1 MRLTPRKRL
10 VVDPKVQGSLVVR
23 VFGYWC
29 FFLIIIGQVL
39 LASKIPTAPPGPS
52 FGYLHFVQVLKDHAT
67 VIAASLV
74 MLPIMIMDVLYV
86 SNRFLGPIYR
96 ARRSLRSLAA
106 GENVTPLVLRPNDF
120 RRELAD
126 EVNAVATYIQYL
138 QLQITMLKSERSFA
152 ANGQQHVAMA
162 TEAQLSAG
170 IPASN

>member
-1 MRLTPRKRL
+1 MRLTSRKRL

-23 VFGYWC
+23 VFAYWC
-29 FFLIIIGQVL
+29 FFLIVIAQIL
-39 LASKIPTAPPGPS
+39 LASKIPTAPPGP
-52 FGYLHFVQVLKDHAT
+52 FFNYLHFVQVWKDHAT
-67 VIAASLV
+67 VIVASLV

-126 EVNAVATYIQYL
+126 DVNAVATYIHYL
-138 QLQITMLKSERSFA
+138 KLQISLLRSERSLA
-152 ANGQQHVAMA
+152 ANGQEHLAVA
-162 TEAQLSAG
+162 THDEA
-170 IPASN
+170 